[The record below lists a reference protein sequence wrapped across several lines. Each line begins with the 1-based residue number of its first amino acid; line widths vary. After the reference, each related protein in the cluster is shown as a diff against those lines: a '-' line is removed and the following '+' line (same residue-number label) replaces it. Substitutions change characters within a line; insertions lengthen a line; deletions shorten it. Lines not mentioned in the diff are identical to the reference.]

1 MVASIERDGYPHV
14 VQRSNP
20 LSPADWT
27 ACIVWAGAKPPRSVL
42 LLHLAGTLSACFC
55 VRDNPIRVT
64 TERHAMTDPENST
77 TAEPEAATP
86 EPVEAAEAPV
96 EAAAPE
102 PVTAQRAPVAAAPQ
116 GYAIIETGGKQ
127 YRVKVGDRISVERLP
142 TEAGNDIVF
151 DRVLLLG
158 GEGATKVGTPVVTGA
173 SVTASVDDHFRGE
186 KIVVFKYKPKKR
198 YRRRIGHRQELT
210 HLTITGIAG

>member
-1 MVASIERDGYPHV
+1 MSDQE
-14 VQRSNP
+14 
-20 LSPADWT
+20 
-27 ACIVWAGAKPPRSVL
+27 
-42 LLHLAGTLSACFC
+42 
-55 VRDNPIRVT
+55 T
-64 TERHAMTDPENST
+64 TT
-77 TAEPEAATP
+77 TV
-86 EPVEAAEAPV
+86 EPVD
-96 EAAAPE
+96 APE
-102 PVTAQRAPVAAAPQ
+102 PVAAAAEPEVAAPK

-142 TEAGNDIVF
+142 DDAGGDITF

-158 GEGATKVGTPVVTGA
+158 GDGSTRIGTPVVEGA

-186 KIVVFKYKPKKR
+186 KIVVFKYKAKKR